1 MDICDI
7 LNTWMQVKL
16 EDVEN
21 SNMKNGRKIIGKLD
35 DKIRDLVAEI
45 DNEGRKKSDSLK
57 NLKKTERSVN
67 EYIYKSKEDQKNSKR
82 IKVKNVFLMD
92 SFITIST
99 VILGLN

>member
-1 MDICDI
+1 
-7 LNTWMQVKL
+7 MQVKL